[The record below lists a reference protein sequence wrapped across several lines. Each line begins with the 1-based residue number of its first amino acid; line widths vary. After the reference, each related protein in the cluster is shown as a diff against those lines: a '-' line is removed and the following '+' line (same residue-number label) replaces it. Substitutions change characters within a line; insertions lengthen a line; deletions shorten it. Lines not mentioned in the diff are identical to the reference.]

1 MWQTIGFERI
11 KQQFEQLITNNGFG
25 HAYLFSG
32 QEMIGKKTLALELA
46 RLLGVNEVAFFDGAG
61 GITID
66 AVRSIKRF
74 SNLKATG
81 TQPKLVILD
90 NAHHLRN
97 DSANA
102 LLKVLE
108 EPAADSLLILISAY
122 PKLLPATILSRCQII
137 LFPPHT
143 HAQIVEHLQSI
154 GLSQPQADWL
164 AQFSNGQ
171 IGWAIS
177 LQQRDD
183 LIKIR
188 TYLEQF
194 DQLAKASIDERLAFA
209 EKFFT
214 GKKNTS
220 EEGEWSPGRQVAERL
235 LYWLFY
241 LRSPLA
247 KKLKIDKIKVL
258 RDLLSTRQYL
268 LSPQYNHRLVFENFL
283 LGI

>member
-1 MWQTIGFERI
+1 
-11 KQQFEQLITNNGFG
+11 
-25 HAYLFSG
+25 
-32 QEMIGKKTLALELA
+32 
-46 RLLGVNEVAFFDGAG
+46 
-61 GITID
+61 
-66 AVRSIKRF
+66 
-74 SNLKATG
+74 
-81 TQPKLVILD
+81 
-90 NAHHLRN
+90 
-97 DSANA
+97 

-137 LFPPHT
+137 MFSPHT
-143 HAQIVEHLQSI
+143 HTQIEKHLQSI
-154 GLSQPQADWL
+154 GLNQHQADWL

-177 LQQRDD
+177 LQQRGD
-183 LIKIR
+183 LTKIR

-214 GKKNTS
+214 GKKNAS
-220 EEGEWSPGRQVAERL
+220 EEGEWSPGHQVAERL

>member
-1 MWQTIGFERI
+1 MWQTIGFDKI
-11 KQQFEQLITNNGFG
+11 KKQFKRLNSANSFG
-25 HAYLFSG
+25 HAYLFPG
-32 QEMIGKKTLALELA
+32 QVMIAKKPLALELA
-46 RLLGVNEVAFFDGAG
+46 KLLNTSEISFFDGAVG
-61 GITID
+61 VTID
-66 AVRSIKRF
+66 EVRSIKRF
-74 SNLKATG
+74 SNLKAVG
-81 TQPKLVILD
+81 TQRKLVILD

-108 EPAADSLLILISAY
+108 EPAPDSLLILISAY

-154 GLSQPQADWL
+154 GLSQHQADWL

-177 LQQRDD
+177 LQQRGD
-183 LIKIR
+183 LTKIR

-214 GKKNTS
+214 GKKNAS
-220 EEGEWSPGRQVAERL
+220 EEGEWSPGHQVAERL